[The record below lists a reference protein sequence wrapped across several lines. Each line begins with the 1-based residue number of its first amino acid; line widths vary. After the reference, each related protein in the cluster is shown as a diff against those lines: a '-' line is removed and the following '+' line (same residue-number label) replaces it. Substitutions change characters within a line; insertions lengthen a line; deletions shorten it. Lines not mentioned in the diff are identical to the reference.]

1 LPTVDLEAFPMRF
14 PLLLCPF
21 FAVAVALP
29 SQTTHLVGP
38 GGLAQIRDAL
48 AIAQPGDRI
57 HVQPGTYAHFTATVG
72 VTIRALAPGSVVVRY
87 DTAYAPP
94 TCPFCVD
101 EGPTRFAIPAGQTAH
116 VVGIH
121 FEASAPTIVF
131 APIFH
136 RVEVQSGR
144 VHFEDCILAA
154 RRFQA
159 LQIAQAAQV
168 HLNATTV
175 AGFGG
180 PLSQG
185 ASGIR
190 VLGGTLTAVGCQ
202 IGGGAGSS
210 PVDGA
215 GLGVSGGTVHLS
227 DCLLIGGSGSP
238 FSYTFPAL
246 QGVGSA
252 WLHGCVL
259 QGGGC
264 AVNWG
269 GTQPDFDDC
278 TFTSPTNCGIPT
290 GPFPTLLGVAQA
302 TPPLLGAPFTLD
314 WRTEPNGLVAV
325 FASFGLGRLDLP
337 GILAQPGWLDPA
349 NEFFVGALFADP
361 SGAATTMFALPANP
375 LLTDLELWFKGV
387 SGFSF
392 PLQSSVPAGG
402 VLR

>member
-144 VHFEDCILAA
+144 VHFEDCILAT

-215 GLGVSGGTVHLS
+215 GLAAPQIGVDMQLVIFGFTHTPRYPGREAVPQTVLLNPVITPLADELVEGWEGCLS
-227 DCLLIGGSGSP
+227 VPGLRGLVPRHPRVRYAGQD
-238 FSYTFPAL
+238 L
-246 QGVGSA
+246 QGRPIEREVGGF
-252 WLHGCVL
+252 H
-259 QGGGC
+259 
-264 AVNWG
+264 AVVV
-269 GTQPDFDDC
+269 QHECDH
-278 TFTSPTNCGIPT
+278 
-290 GPFPTLLGVAQA
+290 
-302 TPPLLGAPFTLD
+302 
-314 WRTEPNGLVAV
+314 LV
-325 FASFGLGRLDLP
+325 GRLYPTRMTAASSL
-337 GILAQPGWLDPA
+337 G
-349 NEFFVGALFADP
+349 FVEE
-361 SGAATTMFALPANP
+361 
-375 LLTDLELWFKGV
+375 LTDAGRMTPRISVRAKAHLRGQTALLDRLRRAGV
-387 SGFSF
+387 T
-392 PLQSSVPAGG
+392 LV
-402 VLR
+402 

>member
-1 LPTVDLEAFPMRF
+1 MRF
-14 PLLLCPF
+14 LPFLCPF
-21 FAVAVALP
+21 VVAAVGLP
-29 SQTTHLVGP
+29 AQTTHLVGP
-38 GGLAQIRDAL
+38 GGLPQIRDAL

-57 HVQPGTYAHFTATVG
+57 HVQPGAYAHFTATVG
-72 VTIRALAPGSVVVRY
+72 VTIRALVPGSVVVRY
-87 DTAYAPP
+87 DSAYAPP
-94 TCPFCVD
+94 TCPFCPD
-101 EGPTRFAIPAGQTAH
+101 EGPTRFAIPAGQTTH

-175 AGFGG
+175 AGSGG
-180 PLSQG
+180 LFSQG

-215 GLGVSGGTVHLS
+215 GLQVNGGPVHLS
-227 DCLLIGGSGSP
+227 DCVLIGGADP
-238 FSYTFPAL
+238 FVTYRFPAL
-246 QGVGSA
+246 QGTGSA

-290 GPFPTLLGVAQA
+290 GPFPSLLGVAQA

-314 WRTEPNGLVAV
+314 WSTEPNGLVAV

-337 GILAQPGWLDPA
+337 GILAQPGWVDPG
-349 NEFFVGALFADP
+349 NEFFVGALFADA
-361 SGAATTMFALPANP
+361 SGAATTTFALPANP

-392 PLQSSVPAGG
+392 PLQSSVPVGG